1 MQVTEVS
8 KSWEQITIFF
18 YMEMKRIIKT
28 ALLSV
33 AALAAVSCQKDCPG
47 HYKPL
52 TITAISEDVG
62 VGSKAEMSYRYAVL
76 WNNGDKIFVTDGG
89 NSDSF
94 TLSAGAGTPTGTFT
108 QDGGT
113 RLSGNVEAFYPK
125 DTGSSR
131 RWPETQSNNQVVP
144 MYCRKTISG
153 TGGQTFNFS
162 SLGAVLQ
169 LVFNTLD
176 AGVTLKSIK
185 ISDATKSMSGP
196 FTVDGSGKAV
206 IQTSGTPQGITLDLG
221 SGTELGQ
228 SAKYFN
234 ISLPAGKYDEVTLV
248 FTATD
253 GRKCTMTSS
262 TFPVIEKNAV
272 YRITLA
278 GKHFTKPLPSGALPG
293 VFSVSAN
300 TKVHF
305 AKGNLYYDSS
315 TKKFALEANQY
326 DYPTSW
332 EANHVGHFFWSKDSA
347 VAVKD
352 TYFDN
357 AKGDNDVLFT
367 NKDANTPNPDF
378 TVAEV
383 KGSYRT
389 LSKDE
394 WEYLFNTRPGAG
406 DKFKSIVVVN
416 GNNCLA
422 IAPDGWSGEIQ
433 DTYENSSWAAAEE
446 EGLVCI
452 PLAGSSNTPGETVG
466 YCWASSANGS
476 EGAYCINFAPNEVNV
491 SFEGVR
497 SDGYSIRL
505 VTND

>member
-1 MQVTEVS
+1 M
-8 KSWEQITIFF
+8 K
-18 YMEMKRIIKT
+18 MKRIAKT
-28 ALLSV
+28 ALLSF
-33 AALAAVSCQKDCPG
+33 AALASAACHKNTPEY
-47 HYKPL
+47 YKPL
-52 TITAISEDVG
+52 TITAISEEIG
-62 VGSKAEMSYRYAVL
+62 AGSKAQMSYRYTVL
-76 WNNGDKIFVTDGG
+76 WNNGDEIHVTDG
-89 NSDSF
+89 NRSDTF
-94 TLSAGAGTPTGTFT
+94 KLSAGAGTSTGTFT
-108 QDGGT
+108 QVGST
-113 RLSGNVEAFYPK
+113 PLSGNVEAFYPRE
-125 DTGSSR
+125 TGSSR
-131 RWPETQSNNQVVP
+131 TWPGTQYGDQVAP
-144 MYCRKTISG
+144 MYCRKNISG
-153 TGGQTFNFS
+153 TGGQVFNFA

-169 LVFNTLD
+169 LVFNTLE
-176 AGVTLKSIK
+176 ANVTLKSIR

-206 IQTSGTPQGITLDLG
+206 IQTSGTPQGITYDLG
-221 SGTELGQ
+221 SGTALGQ

-253 GRKCTMTSS
+253 GRTCKMTSS

-305 AKGNLYYDSS
+305 AKGNLYYNNS
-315 TKKFALEANQY
+315 TKKFNLEENQY
-326 DYPTSW
+326 FFPVERDV
-332 EANHVGHFFWSKDSA
+332 NHIGHFFWSKDSA

-352 TYFDN
+352 PYFDS

-394 WEYLFNTRPGAG
+394 WEYLLNRENGKYKTGVAVN
-406 DKFKSIVVVN
+406 DKT
-416 GNNCLA
+416 CLVL
-422 IAPDGWSGEIQ
+422 APDGWSGEIQ
-433 DTYENSSWAAAEE
+433 YNYDKSSWAAAEE

-452 PLAGSSNTPGETVG
+452 PLAGSSNIPGCDGTVG

-476 EGAYCINFAPNEVNV
+476 EGAYCININPNEVNV
-491 SFEGVR
+491 PFEGER
-497 SDGYSIRL
+497 SEGYSIRL